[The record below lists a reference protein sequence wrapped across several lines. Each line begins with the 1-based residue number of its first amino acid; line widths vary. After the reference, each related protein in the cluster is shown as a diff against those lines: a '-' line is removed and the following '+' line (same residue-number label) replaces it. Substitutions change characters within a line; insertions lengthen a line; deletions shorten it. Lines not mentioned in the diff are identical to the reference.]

1 MKYFFALILLIIPTV
16 LFAGKTV
23 EYKTGDWLVVVSKD
37 DFTDRVSCALGTKNI
52 GPGKG
57 GIILWTKHDVS
68 GNHGILH
75 VNGKIGGVGIT
86 YRVDKKPPVT
96 FGYKYHFQ
104 TDKDYY
110 FLENAEY
117 NQLVNDF
124 KAGNSVVYR
133 VHSGNQFVD
142 DWQERIS
149 LMGFTKAYNI
159 AEKCA
164 F

>member
-1 MKYFFALILLIIPTV
+1 M
-16 LFAGKTV
+16 FAGTTV
-23 EYKTGDWLVVVSKD
+23 EYKTGDWEVLVFKD
-37 DFTDRVSCALGTKNI
+37 DFTDRVSCALSTKND
-52 GPGKG
+52 GRRGKPG
-57 GIILWTKHDVS
+57 ITLFAKHDKS
-68 GNHGILH
+68 GKHGILY
-75 VNGKIGGVGIT
+75 VNGRITGIGIT
-86 YRVDKKPPVT
+86 YRIDKNPPVT

-142 DWQERIS
+142 DTQERIS
-149 LMGFTKAYNI
+149 LVGFTKAYNI
-159 AEKCA
+159 AKKCA